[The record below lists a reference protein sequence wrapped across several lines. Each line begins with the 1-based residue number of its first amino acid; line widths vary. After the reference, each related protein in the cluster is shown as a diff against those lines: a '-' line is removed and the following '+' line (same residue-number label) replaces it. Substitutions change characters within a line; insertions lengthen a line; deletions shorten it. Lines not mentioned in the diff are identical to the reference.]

1 MSVAVNAARQAEYA
15 QLRLQLES
23 LLTQP
28 DKDMA
33 AVDRLV
39 DALERLQLAIKADLG
54 IRGNNPN
61 E

>member
-1 MSVAVNAARQAEYA
+1 MSVTVNAVRQAEYA
-15 QLRLQLES
+15 QLRQRLES
-23 LLTQP
+23 LLAQP

-39 DALERLQLAIKADLG
+39 DALERLQLAIKAELG

>member
-1 MSVAVNAARQAEYA
+1 VKVARQAKYA
-15 QLRLQLES
+15 QLRRQLES
-23 LLTQP
+23 LLAQP

-39 DALERLQLAIKADLG
+39 DALERLQLAIKAELG

>member
-1 MSVAVNAARQAEYA
+1 MNAALQAAYERMRQE
-15 QLRLQLES
+15 LES
-23 LLTQP
+23 LLSQP

-33 AVDRLV
+33 EVDRLV
-39 DALERLQLAIKADLG
+39 NELDRLQLAIKAELG

>member
-1 MSVAVNAARQAEYA
+1 MNAAGQGEYDRMRQ
-15 QLRLQLES
+15 RLES
-23 LLTQP
+23 LLNQP

-33 AVDRLV
+33 EVDRLV
-39 DALERLQLAIKADLG
+39 NALERLQLAIKAEFG

>member
-1 MSVAVNAARQAEYA
+1 MNAARQAEYEWMR
-15 QLRLQLES
+15 QRLES
-23 LLTQP
+23 LLNQP

-33 AVDRLV
+33 EVDRLV
-39 DALERLQLAIKADLG
+39 NALERLQLAIKAELG

>member
-1 MSVAVNAARQAEYA
+1 MKVALQAEYA
-15 QLRLQLES
+15 QLRRQLES
-23 LLTQP
+23 LLAQP

-39 DALERLQLAIKADLG
+39 DALECLQLAIKAELG

>member
-1 MSVAVNAARQAEYA
+1 MNAARQAEYERMR
-15 QLRLQLES
+15 QQLEN
-23 LLTQP
+23 LLNQP

-33 AVDRLV
+33 EVDRLV
-39 DALERLQLAIKADLG
+39 SALERLQLAIKAELG

>member
-1 MSVAVNAARQAEYA
+1 MRQ
-15 QLRLQLES
+15 QLEG
-23 LLTQP
+23 LLNQP

-33 AVDRLV
+33 EVDRLV
-39 DALERLQLAIKADLG
+39 NALERLQLAIKAELG

>member
-1 MSVAVNAARQAEYA
+1 VNAARQAEYERMR
-15 QLRLQLES
+15 QRLES
-23 LLTQP
+23 LLSQP

-33 AVDRLV
+33 EVDRLV
-39 DALERLQLAIKADLG
+39 TGLEHLQLAFKEELG

>member
-1 MSVAVNAARQAEYA
+1 VSVAVKVALQAEYA
-15 QLRLQLES
+15 QLRRQLES
-23 LLTQP
+23 LLAQP

-33 AVDRLV
+33 EVDRLV
-39 DALERLQLAIKADLG
+39 NALERLQLAIKAVLG

>member
-1 MSVAVNAARQAEYA
+1 VSVAVNAARQAEYA

-23 LLTQP
+23 LLAQP

-39 DALERLQLAIKADLG
+39 NALERLQLAIKADLG

>member
-23 LLTQP
+23 LLAQP

-39 DALERLQLAIKADLG
+39 NALERLQLAIKADLG

>member
-1 MSVAVNAARQAEYA
+1 VPVAVKVARQAEYA
-15 QLRLQLES
+15 QLRRQLES
-23 LLTQP
+23 LLAQP

-39 DALERLQLAIKADLG
+39 DALECLQLAIKAELG

>member
-1 MSVAVNAARQAEYA
+1 MRQ
-15 QLRLQLES
+15 QLEG
-23 LLTQP
+23 LLNQP

-33 AVDRLV
+33 EVERLV
-39 DALERLQLAIKADLG
+39 SELERLQLAIKAELG

>member
-1 MSVAVNAARQAEYA
+1 VNAARQAEYERMR
-15 QLRLQLES
+15 QQLEG
-23 LLTQP
+23 LLNQP

-33 AVDRLV
+33 EVDRLV
-39 DALERLQLAIKADLG
+39 NALERLQLAIKAELG

>member
-1 MSVAVNAARQAEYA
+1 MRQ
-15 QLRLQLES
+15 RLES
-23 LLTQP
+23 LLNQP

-33 AVDRLV
+33 EVDRLV
-39 DALERLQLAIKADLG
+39 NELDRLQLAIKAELG

>member
-1 MSVAVNAARQAEYA
+1 MRQ
-15 QLRLQLES
+15 QLEG
-23 LLTQP
+23 LLNQP

-33 AVDRLV
+33 EVDRLV
-39 DALERLQLAIKADLG
+39 SALERLQLAIKAELG

>member
-1 MSVAVNAARQAEYA
+1 MRQ
-15 QLRLQLES
+15 RLES
-23 LLTQP
+23 LLSQP

-33 AVDRLV
+33 EVDRLV
-39 DALERLQLAIKADLG
+39 NELDRLQLAIKAELG

>member
-1 MSVAVNAARQAEYA
+1 MNVARQAEYEWMR
-15 QLRLQLES
+15 QRLES
-23 LLTQP
+23 LLNQP

-33 AVDRLV
+33 EVDRLV
-39 DALERLQLAIKADLG
+39 NALERLQLAIKAELG

>member
-1 MSVAVNAARQAEYA
+1 MNAALQAEYVRMR
-15 QLRLQLES
+15 QQLEG
-23 LLTQP
+23 LLSQP

-33 AVDRLV
+33 EVDRLV
-39 DALERLQLAIKADLG
+39 NALERLQMSIKAELG

>member
-1 MSVAVNAARQAEYA
+1 MNAALQAAYERMRQE
-15 QLRLQLES
+15 LEG
-23 LLTQP
+23 LLSQP

-33 AVDRLV
+33 EVDRLV
-39 DALERLQLAIKADLG
+39 NELDRLQLAIKAELG

>member
-1 MSVAVNAARQAEYA
+1 MNAALQAAYERMRQE
-15 QLRLQLES
+15 LES
-23 LLTQP
+23 LLSQP

-33 AVDRLV
+33 EVDRLV
-39 DALERLQLAIKADLG
+39 NELERLQLAIKAELG

>member
-1 MSVAVNAARQAEYA
+1 MNAARLGEY
-15 QLRLQLES
+15 QQMRQQLEG
-23 LLTQP
+23 LLNQP

-33 AVDRLV
+33 EVDRLV
-39 DALERLQLAIKADLG
+39 NALERLQLAIKAELG

>member
-23 LLTQP
+23 LLAQP